1 METYYLCNY
10 CNETFEDFNYF
21 ENLKIQFRKKEI
33 WKEVIKKIVNNNEN
47 TDNSESEDSNSTN
60 SEISEDETDIY
71 YGIKGMNYFIDY
83 NDFDLVEGSLFPINH
98 VLDSGIIPIYLNIFF
113 KNLFFTSAGTFEKQ
127 FFEKFKQVYNMIV
140 GKNENLKWKTKKL
153 DSNFEKFLRNK
164 KTMNKYKSKEIEL
177 MLDIIP
183 LVLKIIS
190 KFKLRNNKYYEYE
203 EFKNTIEFKEFLT
216 IKRYYK
222 LLNQRDIKFD
232 QFENEFNILHK
243 DYIIMIKKYKKLQIY
258 KSHSIVHIPKL
269 IKIQGTIKINEY
281 GGEKM
286 IHYSVGEKS
295 SSSPNKCLSNM
306 INIYNNKN
314 YLIKFETQ
322 IKYETSK
329 REENLN
335 NFIYKD
341 NDIFKSVNI
350 TTSSEVDFIK
360 IHIYILK
367 KDSYIEYYLNN
378 KNYYSKIDNIYKIN
392 EKIYFKVTILKIF
405 KSLDENFE
413 MIENTKEFGIINIEI
428 IKNILIVY
436 NNLIWTKFEITL
448 K

>member
-1 METYYLCNY
+1 
-10 CNETFEDFNYF
+10 
-21 ENLKIQFRKKEI
+21 
-33 WKEVIKKIVNNNEN
+33 
-47 TDNSESEDSNSTN
+47 
-60 SEISEDETDIY
+60 
-71 YGIKGMNYFIDY
+71 MNYFIDY